1 MVQLHA
7 YFSGTVQGVGFRYT
21 VERYARQ
28 LGICGWVRNLP
39 DGRVELKAEAQKS
52 VLGELLRLLAEHFE
66 GMIRQTQIYW
76 DDQIDGFS
84 SFQITF

>member
-21 VERYARQ
+21 VERYAHQ

-52 VLGELLRLLAEHFE
+52 VLEELLRLLAEHFE

-76 DDQIDGFS
+76 DDQTDGFS